1 MLGHEDLKAALG
13 EPDLERRL
21 VVTPLLD
28 LEQVGPASIDLRLG
42 THFLLSRPHTSP
54 TTDPYVEA
62 TNEEFVAPFGTE
74 NFIQP
79 GQFLL
84 GSTFEFVGM
93 PVHLMG
99 QVLNRSSWARQ
110 GLIVAT
116 AVVVQPG
123 YGGCLTL
130 ELINVGQ
137 KPLPLQSGVRIA
149 QLVVWQLHTATNV
162 PYGESAKYLAPL
174 GPQASRLQVEEPE
187 QRRLTRVA
195 ARLPLGHKR

>member
-1 MLGHEDLKAALG
+1 MLGHEDLAAALDQ
-13 EPDLERRL
+13 PDLDRRL

-28 LEQVGPASIDLRLG
+28 AAQVGPGSIDLRLG
-42 THFLLSRPHTSP
+42 TRFLLSHPHTSP
-54 TTDPYVEA
+54 TADPYVES
-62 TNEEFVAPFGTE
+62 TDEEYVVPFGTE

-84 GSTFEFVGM
+84 GATFEFVGM
-93 PVHLMG
+93 PRHLMG

-110 GLIVAT
+110 GLMVAT

-137 KPLPLQSGVRIA
+137 KPLPLRAGARIA
-149 QLVVWQLHTATNV
+149 QLVVWKLDSPTAL
-162 PYGESAKYLAPL
+162 PYAASAKYVAPL
-174 GPQASRLQVEEPE
+174 GPQPSRLQAEEPE
-187 QRRLTRVA
+187 QRRLARVA
-195 ARLPLGHKR
+195 GRLPLGQRR